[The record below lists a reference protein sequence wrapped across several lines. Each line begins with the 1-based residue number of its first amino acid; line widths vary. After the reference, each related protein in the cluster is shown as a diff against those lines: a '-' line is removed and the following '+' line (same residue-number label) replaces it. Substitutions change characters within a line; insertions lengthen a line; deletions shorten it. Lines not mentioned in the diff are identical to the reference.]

1 MKPLNDKNIDFD
13 VVEYLKDPLLENE
26 ILMLAKKLGR
36 RPKDFIRT
44 SEKDFKENNIKS
56 LINDDRALAK
66 AIEGLPKI
74 MERPIFVVGE
84 NAVIGRPPE
93 NILTLLDK

>member
-1 MKPLNDKNIDFD
+1 M
-13 VVEYLKDPLLENE
+13 VEYLKDPLLENE